1 MTSLPVAGPPHP
13 STADDDK
20 GRQILDGA
28 RRVFLAQ
35 GFDGAS
41 MNDIARAAGVSK
53 GTIYFHFD
61 SKEALF
67 EALIRAER
75 NQQAEQC
82 CDVDETDP
90 DIAAVLTALGKS
102 LLAMMMTPEIVA
114 QVRTVIAVA
123 AKFPR
128 IGRAFYETGPKHGHD
143 QLRAYFAKQNEAGRL
158 NAADPDR
165 AAIHFIQLCLG
176 DIHKRLMF
184 CPLDIITDKEV
195 KDTIGTAVSVF
206 LRAYGPQVT
215 PSSPP

>member
-1 MTSLPVAGPPHP
+1 MPMASI
-13 STADDDK
+13 STKDPIRPADLLDDDK
-20 GRQILDGA
+20 ARQILDGA
-28 RRVFLAQ
+28 RRVFLAE

-75 NQQAEQC
+75 QQQAEQC
-82 CDVDETDP
+82 CDFDEDSP
-90 DIAAVLTALGKS
+90 DIAAVLTELGRT
-102 LLAMMMTPEIVA
+102 LLTMMMNPELIA

-128 IGRAFYETGPKHGHD
+128 IGRAFYETGPKHGLD
-143 QLRAYFAKQNEAGRL
+143 RLSAYFAKQTGAGRL
-158 NAADPDR
+158 ETPEPET

-184 CPLDIITDKEV
+184 CAV
-195 KDTIGTAVSVF
+195 DTISDAEVEHSVGAAVSVF
-206 LRAYGPQVT
+206 MRAYAPKA
-215 PSSPP
+215 

>member
-1 MTSLPVAGPPHP
+1 MPMASI
-13 STADDDK
+13 STADSDLPATSLLDDDK
-20 GRQILDGA
+20 ARQILDGA

-75 NQQAEQC
+75 QQQAEQC
-82 CDVDETDP
+82 CDFDESSP
-90 DIAAVLTALGKS
+90 DIAGVLTNLGRS
-102 LLAMMMTPEIVA
+102 LLTMMMSPEIIA

-128 IGRAFYETGPKHGHD
+128 IGRAFYETGPKHGFGR
-143 QLRAYFAKQNEAGRL
+143 LSAYFAKQNEAGRL
-158 NAADPDR
+158 ATPEPDI

-184 CPLDIITDKEV
+184 CPEDAIGPDEV
-195 KDTIGTAVSVF
+195 ERTISAAVSVF
-206 LRAYGPQVT
+206 MRAYGPRL
-215 PSSPP
+215 

>member
-1 MTSLPVAGPPHP
+1 MASISIKDIDPPTP
-13 STADDDK
+13 PEDDK
-20 GRQILDGA
+20 ARQILDGA

-41 MNDIARAAGVSK
+41 MNDIARTAGVSK

-75 NQQAEQC
+75 DQQAEQC
-82 CDVDETDP
+82 WDFDVESC
-90 DIAAVLTALGKS
+90 DIAGVLAELGRS
-102 LLAMMMTPEIVA
+102 LLRLIIVPEIVA

-128 IGRAFYETGPKHGHD
+128 IGRAFYETGPQHGHD
-143 QLRAYFAKQNEAGRL
+143 RLCAYFAKQTEAGRL
-158 NAADPDR
+158 NTPDPDI
-165 AAIHFIQLCLG
+165 AAIHFVQLCFG

-184 CPLDIITDKEV
+184 CPIDPISDADVERTV
-195 KDTIGTAVSVF
+195 GAAVSVF
-206 LRAYGPQVT
+206 MRAYGPR
-215 PSSPP
+215 S

>member
-1 MTSLPVAGPPHP
+1 MASIFIANSDAPPPVLAE
-13 STADDDK
+13 DDK
-20 GRQILDGA
+20 ARQILDGA

-41 MNDIARAAGVSK
+41 MNDIARTAGVSK

-75 NQQAEQC
+75 QQQAEQC
-82 CDVDETDP
+82 CDFDENSP
-90 DIAAVLTALGKS
+90 DIAGVLAEFGR
-102 LLAMMMTPEIVA
+102 LLLTMMMNPELIA

-128 IGRAFYETGPKHGHD
+128 IGRAFYETGPKHGSD
-143 QLRAYFAKQNEAGRL
+143 RLSAYFAKQTEAGRL
-158 NAADPDR
+158 DTPEPGT
-165 AAIHFIQLCLG
+165 AAIHFVQLCLG

-184 CPLDIITDKEV
+184 CPEDEIATDEV
-195 KDTIGTAVSVF
+195 ERSVDAAVAVF
-206 LRAYGPQVT
+206 MRAYGPRG
-215 PSSPP
+215 

>member
-1 MTSLPVAGPPHP
+1 MASISIAASDPRTASLP
-13 STADDDK
+13 DDDK
-20 GRQILDGA
+20 ARQILDGA

-41 MNDIARAAGVSK
+41 MNDIARTAGVSK

-75 NQQAEQC
+75 QQQAEQC
-82 CDVDETDP
+82 CDFDENDP
-90 DIAAVLTALGKS
+90 DIAGVLTELGRS
-102 LLAMMMTPEIVA
+102 LLTMMMTPEIIA

-128 IGRAFYETGPKHGHD
+128 IGRAFYETGPKYGSD
-143 QLRAYFAKQNEAGRL
+143 RLSAYFAKQTEAGRL
-158 NAADPDR
+158 ATPEPGT

-184 CPLDIITDKEV
+184 CPGDEISAAEV
-195 KDTIGTAVSVF
+195 EHSVGAAVSVF
-206 LRAYGPQVT
+206 MRAYGPRG
-215 PSSPP
+215 

>member
-1 MTSLPVAGPPHP
+1 MASSSPASSDTLVSPQL
-13 STADDDK
+13 DDDK
-20 GRQILDGA
+20 ARQILDGA

-75 NQQAEQC
+75 GQQAEQC
-82 CDVDETDP
+82 CEIDIDENDP
-90 DIAAVLTALGKS
+90 DVAGVLTRMAHS
-102 LLAMMMTPEIVA
+102 LLTMMMTPEIIA

-128 IGRAFYETGPKHGHD
+128 IGRAFYETGPKFG
-143 QLRAYFAKQNEAGRL
+143 QERLSAYFSKQHVAGKL
-158 NAADPDR
+158 DAPDPDL

-184 CPLDIITDKEV
+184 CPEDPVTSTEV
-195 KDTIGTAVSVF
+195 DRTISAAIAVF
-206 LRAYGPQVT
+206 MRAYAPR
-215 PSSPP
+215 

>member
-1 MTSLPVAGPPHP
+1 MTSISPADSERPLVSSP
-13 STADDDK
+13 DDDK
-20 GRQILDGA
+20 ARQILDGA

-61 SKEALF
+61 SKEVLF

-75 NQQAEQC
+75 GQQAEQC
-82 CDVDETDP
+82 CEFDDDDP
-90 DIAAVLTALGKS
+90 DIAKVLTNLGRS
-102 LLAMMMTPEIVA
+102 LLAMMTAPETVA

-128 IGRAFYETGPKHGHD
+128 IGRAFYETGPKHGLARL
-143 QLRAYFAKQNEAGRL
+143 QAYFVKQTEAGRL
-158 NAADPDR
+158 DTREPDI

-176 DIHKRLMF
+176 DIHKRSMF
-184 CPLDIITDKEV
+184 CPEDPISGAEV
-195 KDTIGTAVSVF
+195 ERTIKAGVF
-206 LRAYGPQVT
+206 VFMRAYGPKT
-215 PSSPP
+215 ETK

>member
-1 MTSLPVAGPPHP
+1 MASSSSINAAPP
-13 STADDDK
+13 TAAVLDDDK
-20 GRQILDGA
+20 ARQILDGA

-41 MNDIARAAGVSK
+41 MNDIARTAGVSK

-75 NQQAEQC
+75 GQQAEQC
-82 CDVDETDP
+82 CDIDIDENDP
-90 DIAAVLTALGKS
+90 DVAGALTHIGHS
-102 LLAMMMTPEIVA
+102 LLTMMMTPEIIA

-128 IGRAFYETGPKHGHD
+128 IGRAFYETGPKYG
-143 QLRAYFAKQNEAGRL
+143 QERLSAYFTKQHEAGRID
-158 NAADPDR
+158 APDPNL

-184 CPLDIITDKEV
+184 CPEDAISGAEIERSV
-195 KDTIGTAVSVF
+195 SAAVAVF
-206 LRAYGPQVT
+206 MRAYAPRL
-215 PSSPP
+215 

>member
-1 MTSLPVAGPPHP
+1 MASISTKDPELPTPSSL
-13 STADDDK
+13 DDDK
-20 GRQILDGA
+20 ARQILDGA

-75 NQQAEQC
+75 QQQVEQC
-82 CDVDETDP
+82 WAIDEDSA
-90 DIAAVLTALGKS
+90 DIAGALTELGRS
-102 LLAMMMTPEIVA
+102 LLTMMMTPEIIA

-128 IGRAFYETGPKHGHD
+128 IGRAFYETGPKHGFGR
-143 QLRAYFAKQNEAGRL
+143 LSAYFARQTEAGRL
-158 NAADPDR
+158 EAPEPDT

-184 CPLDIITDKEV
+184 CPDDKISDAEV
-195 KDTIGTAVSVF
+195 EHTVGAAVSVF
-206 LRAYGPQVT
+206 MRAYGPRR
-215 PSSPP
+215 

>member
-1 MTSLPVAGPPHP
+1 MASISAADSAPVSAIE
-13 STADDDK
+13 DDK
-20 GRQILDGA
+20 ARQILDGA

-41 MNDIARAAGVSK
+41 MNDIARSAGVSK

-75 NQQAEQC
+75 QQQAEQC
-82 CDVDETDP
+82 CEFDEDDP
-90 DIAAVLTALGKS
+90 DMASVLTQLGHS
-102 LLAMMMTPEIVA
+102 LLTMMMSSEIIA

-128 IGRAFYETGPKHGHD
+128 IGRAFYETGPQYGQNK
-143 QLRAYFAKQNEAGRL
+143 LSAYFAKQSHAGKL
-158 NAADPDR
+158 DAPDPDL

-184 CPLDIITDKEV
+184 CPEDSISSADVEYTV
-195 KDTIGTAVSVF
+195 TAAVSVF
-206 LRAYGPQVT
+206 LRAYT
-215 PSSPP
+215 PRS